1 MNASPP
7 PLIRLLDEYVEKFNE
22 DRLDV
27 QFKNVVLSV
36 LPDEDSP
43 AVFGQIAAD
52 AWDKY
57 SCVDVE
63 LTISILRRWLAIEPD
78 SAEAK
83 RSLGSYMLAHG
94 PDWDAEGK
102 TLFEEA
108 E

>member
-1 MNASPP
+1 MNTPSRQ
-7 PLIRLLDEYVEKFNE
+7 LIRLLDDYVKEFNE
-22 DRLDV
+22 ERLDDR
-27 QFKNVVLSV
+27 FTNAVLAA
-36 LPDEDSP
+36 LPGVNNP

-63 LTISILRRWLAIEPD
+63 LMILILRQWLEIEPD

-94 PDWDAEGK
+94 PDWDSEGNA
-102 TLFEEA
+102 LLEEA
-108 E
+108 G